1 MFGALRG
8 IAIAGLFLAYP
19 FLSAYSSRHGYAPLE
34 LQTFAVLTVWRGR
47 SFAKASWR
55 YASYALAAALI
66 LAAYAAASYL
76 IWLLPAAIYL
86 CLACLFGHTLLSP
99 PSLCE
104 RLVRLQFPEL
114 EPGIAE
120 YLQQVTQTWTWFFA
134 VNVPLCALL
143 PLLAGQQI
151 WALYTG
157 VLVYLLMG
165 LLVVGEWLYRRKRFP
180 DLYIPPLLETVRF
193 FALNGHKAF
202 KNGGT

>member
-8 IAIAGLFLAYP
+8 ITIAGLFLAYP
-19 FLSAYSSRHGYAPLE
+19 FLSAYFARQGYAPLV
-34 LQTFAVLTVWRGR
+34 LLTFAALTAWRGWR
-47 SFAKASWR
+47 LTKASWR
-55 YASYALAAALI
+55 YGSFALSAMLVIAAQS
-66 LAAYAAASYL
+66 AASYW

-86 CLACLFGHTLLSP
+86 CLACLFGHTLLAP

-120 YLQQVTQTWTWFFA
+120 YLRQVTQAWTWFFA
-134 VNVPLCALL
+134 LNVPVCAVL
-143 PLLAGQQI
+143 PLLAGQQV
-151 WALYTG
+151 WAVYTG

-180 DLYIPPLLETVRF
+180 DLYIPPVLETVRF

-202 KNGGT
+202 KNSGT

>member
-19 FLSAYSSRHGYAPLE
+19 FLSAYFARHGYAPLV
-34 LQTFAVLTVWRGR
+34 LLAFAALTVWRGCR
-47 SFAKASWR
+47 FAKASRR
-55 YASYALAAALI
+55 YGSFALAAALVI
-66 LAAYAAASYL
+66 AAESAASYWV
-76 IWLLPAAIYL
+76 WLLPAAIYL
-86 CLACLFGHTLLSP
+86 YLACLFGHTLLAP

-114 EPGIAE
+114 EPGIVE
-120 YLQQVTQTWTWFFA
+120 YLRQVTRAWTWFFA
-134 VNVPLCALL
+134 VNVPVCALL
-143 PLLAGQQI
+143 PLLAGQQV

-180 DLYIPPLLETVRF
+180 DLYIPPVLETVRF

-202 KNGGT
+202 KNSGT